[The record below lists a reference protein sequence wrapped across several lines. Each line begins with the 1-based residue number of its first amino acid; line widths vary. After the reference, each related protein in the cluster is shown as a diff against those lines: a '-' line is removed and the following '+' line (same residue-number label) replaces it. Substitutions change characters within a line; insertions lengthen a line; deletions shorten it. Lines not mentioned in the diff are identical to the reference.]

1 MCGRGGTPTPGV
13 ETVSAYDED
22 QTGISDQAQLA
33 HARTLG
39 AAVLFTHDPDLIEI
53 ASEIN
58 HQGNEHCGVIFVEMH
73 RLTLGECIRRLA
85 LYAEVVAAE
94 EMVNRIEFL

>member
-1 MCGRGGTPTPGV
+1 MCGRGGTPTLGV

-39 AAVLFTHDPDLIEI
+39 AVLFTHDPDLIEI

-73 RLTLGECIRRLA
+73 RKRWS
-85 LYAEVVAAE
+85 
-94 EMVNRIEFL
+94 IE